1 MGFVE
6 DIFSPASGLADLS
19 GGSNAVFGTK
29 PKVAP
34 FTPVSLDEA
43 TKTTLGI
50 NEGNFG
56 DIIKYLNQVV
66 PGFSDL
72 LQSGSDAS
80 KELLTQ
86 GETLASGQIPSDV
99 MSSVERSSAFQSLQG
114 GFSGSPMGRALS
126 ARDLGLTSLN
136 LINQGAGLIGQGSNA
151 AQLWTQ
157 LAEGAVSSFVTS
169 TSQEAAVEA
178 ANNAGKQATDQYQFN
193 VNAAPDPAAL
203 GKFNTNVAIGQQLVG
218 VAGGI
223 LGGGSGGAGHSAA
236 PVGSTNWQYNPT
248 TGSFSQAQAQPAS
261 SVGSGWSDARLKK
274 ILKFVGKT
282 AMGLKVYLFRYRNSP
297 TIFQGLVAQ
306 QVQRVVPE
314 AVHEHDGFL
323 RVRYELLDVRPRIVA
338 LGGF

>member
-19 GGSNAVFGTK
+19 GGSDAVFGTK

-34 FTPVSLDEA
+34 FTPVSLDDA

-72 LQSGSDAS
+72 LQTGSDAS

-86 GETLASGQIPSDV
+86 GQTLASGQIPEDV
-99 MSSVERSSAFQSLQG
+99 MSSVERSAAFQSLQR
-114 GFSGSPMGRALS
+114 GFSGSPMGRALT
-126 ARDLGLTSLN
+126 ARDFGLTSLN

-157 LAEGAVSSFVTS
+157 LAEGAVSPFTTS
-169 TSQEAAVEA
+169 VSQEAAVEA
-178 ANNAGKQATDQYQFN
+178 ANNAGKQATDQFQFN
-193 VNAAPDPAAL
+193 VDAAPDPAAL

-218 VAGGI
+218 IAGGI
-223 LGGGSGGAGHSAA
+223 LGGGAGGGGHSAA
-236 PVGSTNWQYNPT
+236 PITSTDWRYDPN
-248 TGSFSQAQAQPAS
+248 TGSFTQAQAGGT
-261 SVGSGWSDARLKK
+261 GSGWSDARLKK

-282 AMGLKVYLFRYRNSP
+282 AMGLKVYLFRYRNCP
-297 TIFQGLVAQ
+297 TIFQAAIAQ
-306 QVQRVVPE
+306 QVKRVVPE
-314 AVHEHDGFL
+314 AVHEQDGFL
-323 RVRYELLDVRPRIVA
+323 RVRYELLDVKPRIVA